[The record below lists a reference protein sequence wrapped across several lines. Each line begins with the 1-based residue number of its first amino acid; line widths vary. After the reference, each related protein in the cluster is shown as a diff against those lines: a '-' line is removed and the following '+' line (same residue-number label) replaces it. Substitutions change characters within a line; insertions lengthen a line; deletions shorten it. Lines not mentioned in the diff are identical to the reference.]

1 MNVNA
6 NVLYLDDDMVSS
18 VLFGQ
23 MDQGTVQSL
32 ANINN
37 QLAFYNPTSAIVQQG
52 IQAFNAAVAIDNSWA
67 IRQAQ
72 AVIQNQQFVNVI
84 VPLQV
89 TSELQ
94 NASSL
99 MQYWVNVHPTVYNR
113 VDQGVYR
120 GYDQELLSRSDQ
132 HDQWVNVID
141 GYLLPVTASGRV
153 IYDLYGNTPDHEYQ
167 FYVNLFKDEEQNH
180 LNENDRRA
188 ILETWQAVDYHIEQ
202 GTDVTNPE
210 LEVIG

>member
-1 MNVNA
+1 MHVNA
-6 NVLYLDDDMVSS
+6 NVLYLDDEMVSS

-72 AVIQNQQFVNVI
+72 AVIQNQQFVNAI
-84 VPLQV
+84 VPLQA

-94 NASSL
+94 NASNL

-167 FYVNLFKDEEQNH
+167 FYVNLFKDDEGNQ

-188 ILETWQAVDYHIEQ
+188 ILETWQGVDYHIEQ
-202 GTDVTNPE
+202 GTDITNPE

>member
-37 QLAFYNPTSAIVQQG
+37 QLAFYNPTSTIIQQG

-141 GYLLPVTASGRV
+141 GYLLPVTDSGRV
-153 IYDLYGNTPDHEYQ
+153 IYDLYGNTSDHEYQ
-167 FYVNLFKDEEQNH
+167 FYVNLFKDEERNQ

-188 ILETWQAVDYHIEQ
+188 ILETWQAVDYHMEQ
-202 GTDVTNPE
+202 GTDITNPE
-210 LEVIG
+210 LEAIG

>member
-1 MNVNA
+1 M
-6 NVLYLDDDMVSS
+6 
-18 VLFGQ
+18 
-23 MDQGTVQSL
+23 
-32 ANINN
+32 
-37 QLAFYNPTSAIVQQG
+37 AFYNPTSAVVQQG

-89 TSELQ
+89 TSEIQ

-120 GYDQELLSRSDQ
+120 GYDQELLSRGDQ

-141 GYLLPVTASGRV
+141 GYLLPVTANGRV
-153 IYDLYGNTPDHEYQ
+153 IYDLYGNTTDHDYQ
-167 FYVNLFKDEEQNH
+167 FYVNLFKDEEQNN
-180 LNENDRRA
+180 LSENDRRA
-188 ILETWQAVDYHIEQ
+188 ILETWQAVDYHIQQ
-202 GTDVTNPE
+202 GTDITNPE

>member
-6 NVLYLDDDMVSS
+6 NVLYLDEDMVSS

-23 MDQGTVQSL
+23 MDQGTVHSL

-37 QLAFYNPTSAIVQQG
+37 QLAFYNPTSVIVQQG
-52 IQAFNAAVAIDNSWA
+52 IQAFNSAVAIDNSWA
-67 IRQAQ
+67 LRQAQ

-84 VPLQV
+84 VPLQLV
-89 TSELQ
+89 SEIQ

-99 MQYWVNVHPTVYNR
+99 MQYWVNIHPTVYNR

-120 GYDQELLSRSDQ
+120 GYDQELLSRGDR

-141 GYLLPVTASGRV
+141 GYLLPVTDSGRV
-153 IYDLYGNTPDHEYQ
+153 IYDLYGNTTDNEYQ
-167 FYVNLFKDEEQNH
+167 FYANLFKDEEQNH

-188 ILETWQAVDYHIEQ
+188 ILETWLAVDYHTQQ
-202 GTDVTNPE
+202 GIDITNPE
-210 LEVIG
+210 LEALG